1 VVVAVSAFNHPLN
14 LIVRQVAPAAGCPV
28 IVKPATDTPLFCLRF
43 FSILH
48 EAGLPPGWCQALV
61 VASRALSQQLVTD
74 PRVGFFSF
82 LVSAAVGWSLR
93 SSLTPGMRC
102 ALEHGGAAPTLV
114 LRRLRRYGWLQVAAC
129 SLLTL

>member
-48 EAGLPPGWCQALV
+48 EAGLPHGWCQALV
-61 VASRALSQQLVTD
+61 IASRALSQQLVTD
-74 PRVGFFSF
+74 VR
-82 LVSAAVGWSLR
+82 SALAPLANSKLLRASWS
-93 SSLTPGMRC
+93 SSAR
-102 ALEHGGAAPTLV
+102 TLGTC
-114 LRRLRRYGWLQVAAC
+114 R
-129 SLLTL
+129 